1 VPVHDGGVT
10 DRDTEWRWV
19 AEQRRALAGS
29 LDTLAPE
36 AWDGP
41 SLCGDWRIRDVVG
54 HLVNLAEGTRASV
67 FVDVARQLRPPSDA
81 ISRIAKREGRSAPDD
96 LVARLRASADGRFV
110 VPTQRPVAALGEVV
124 VHGVD
129 ALRPSGGTE
138 PPVDA
143 ERTQAIAETY
153 RRLGPVF
160 GMGRAVR
167 RVRFDATDAGW
178 SVGPI
183 AGPAA
188 TGMATDVLLA
198 LAGRAEGRSAL
209 SGPGAE
215 LLRR

>member
-1 VPVHDGGVT
+1 MHDGVVT

-36 AWDGP
+36 AWDEE
-41 SLCGDWRIRDVVG
+41 SLCRGWLVRDVVG
-54 HLVNLAEGTRASV
+54 HLVSLAEGTRASV
-67 FVDVARQLRPPSDA
+67 FVDVARQLRLPA
-81 ISRIAKREGRSAPDD
+81 EAVSRIAKREGRAAPDD
-96 LVARLRASADGRFV
+96 LIARLRASAEGHFV
-110 VPTQRPVAALGEVV
+110 VPTQPPVVALGEVV

-129 ALRPSGGTE
+129 ALRPSRRTE

-143 ERTQAIAETY
+143 ERARAIAQAY

-160 GMGRAVR
+160 GTARAAR
-167 RVRFDATDAGW
+167 RVRFDAGDAGW
-178 SVGPI
+178 SVGPT
-183 AGPAA
+183 AGLVA
-188 TGMATDVLLA
+188 TGTATDILLA